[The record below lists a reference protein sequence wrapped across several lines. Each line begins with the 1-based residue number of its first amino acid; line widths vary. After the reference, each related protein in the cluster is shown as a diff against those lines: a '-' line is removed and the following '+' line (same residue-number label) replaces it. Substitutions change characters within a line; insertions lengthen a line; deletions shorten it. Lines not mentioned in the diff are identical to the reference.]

1 MKVAEGIVRIIM
13 ENLLEPLEGG
23 EVEYI
28 EDDEVKLS
36 VKNWLSDSST
46 LISQFH
52 DITGKKDTMI

>member
-1 MKVAEGIVRIIM
+1 M
-13 ENLLEPLEGG
+13 ENLLEPFEGG

-36 VKNWLSDSST
+36 VKNLLSDSST

>member
-1 MKVAEGIVRIIM
+1 M
-13 ENLLEPLEGG
+13 ENLLESFEGG
-23 EVEYI
+23 EAEYI